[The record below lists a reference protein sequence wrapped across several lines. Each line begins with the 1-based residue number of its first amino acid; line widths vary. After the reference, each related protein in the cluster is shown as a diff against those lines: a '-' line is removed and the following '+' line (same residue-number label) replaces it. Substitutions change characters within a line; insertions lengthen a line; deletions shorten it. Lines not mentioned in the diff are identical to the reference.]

1 MDDGIR
7 EARKLNYIKY
17 RLSELIKDENVRM
30 SMVIYIKTN
39 YQDVSSIIN
48 KLVEYSARYRL
59 PQEAFIDTE
68 QLISMVERNQS
79 FQSLFIP
86 SFAFNQPQPPQPR
99 QVNQK
104 RERPDVI
111 VIDDDDDNI
120 PMVSKYQKVV
130 QVPVERVKL
139 EAPIPSI
146 NLLRPDSKAP
156 SVNQRS
162 PTGPQ
167 ERVKLEAVESSKIKL
182 FEYQVFAVRRIL
194 EQRGTCLCY
203 DTGNGKSLVA
213 VTATQQMLLQN
224 PNVQITVIAPLSLL
238 SNFQLSL
245 ERYGSTRDHPSYD
258 YYTYEGFA
266 IAYKK
271 DLSLL
276 DGRVVIFDEVHHIR
290 TDVYTTLKA
299 KHKARV
305 KKLKRKRH
313 QGEEL
318 TDGELEYI
326 EHGKQVTEHLK
337 QASKMNIC
345 DPISYVD
352 EQTGIDILCIA
363 PRSLLAINAVRKS
376 LKVICLTATPFFNSP
391 YDMVPLAC
399 MMRGD
404 NVYSKR
410 YFTYLTKSH
419 REFQSKFGDL
429 FLFKDIDKN
438 DKDFPHVKTH
448 KIDLMMTREYYNAY
462 HEIEEEIQSKT
473 KVLNLDNPWYFLF
486 LFIYIML
493 FFIVFFKG
501 ISIGSKKSY
510 HVFGRSS

>member
-1 MDDGIR
+1 MDEGIR

-17 RLSELIKDENVRM
+17 RLSELIKDESVCM
-30 SMVIYIKTN
+30 SMVIYLKTN
-39 YQDVSSIIN
+39 YQDVSTIIN
-48 KLVEYSARYRL
+48 KLVEYCARHRL
-59 PQEAFIDTE
+59 PQEAFVDTE

-79 FQSLFIP
+79 FHHQQQPLFFP
-86 SFAFNQPQPPQPR
+86 SFSSHQPQPQQR
-99 QVNQK
+99 QVNPK

-111 VIDDDDDNI
+111 VIDDDDDTQVI
-120 PMVSKYQKVV
+120 SKYQKVA
-130 QVPVERVKL
+130 QIKL
-139 EAPIPSI
+139 EAPIKLEATIPSI
-146 NLLRPDSKAP
+146 KLEATIP
-156 SVNQRS
+156 SI
-162 PTGPQ
+162 
-167 ERVKLEAVESSKIKL
+167 KLEAVESSKIKL
-182 FEYQVFAVRRIL
+182 FEYQMFAVRRIL

-213 VTATQQMLLQN
+213 VTATQQMLLED
-224 PNVQITVIAPLSLL
+224 PNVKITVIAPLSLL

-276 DGRVVIFDEVHHIR
+276 DGRVVVFDEVHHIR

-305 KKLKRKRH
+305 KKLKRKKH

-337 QASKMNIC
+337 QASKMNMC
-345 DPISYVD
+345 DPISYVY
-352 EQTGIDILCIA
+352 ENSGIDILCIA

-391 YDMVPLAC
+391 YDMVPLVC
-399 MMRGD
+399 MMRGE

-410 YFTYLTKSH
+410 YFSYITKSH

-473 KVLNLDNPWYFLF
+473 KVLNLDNPWYHF
-486 LFIYIML
+486 FIYYML
-493 FFIVFFKG
+493 LIVLL
-501 ISIGSKKSY
+501 
-510 HVFGRSS
+510 